1 MNQQLI
7 RPDRFFFGTRS
18 LPCPYLE
25 GKTERK
31 VVTDLA
37 GPKADELYERL
48 SRAGFRRSHSLAY
61 RPACPDCSAC
71 VPVRIAVSEFQWTNL
86 RRVARTNSDLTA
98 DDIEAIAT
106 VEQPPFRPINAS
118 AMKEERQD
126 GFQRLP
132 GYDRDTPVS
141 SRTKN
146 SWFDGRL
153 AAVMLMD
160 RMGPIRC
167 LQLFRRRR
175 HGEASEPADPV
186 DDRWRRRSSIYISA
200 TGSMDQTRWPIRL
213 VSTAGILGQDGW
225 TAMFT
230 VYVYAQ
236 YPLRVND
243 VKITGSLKPIN
254 LNTRR
259 HIAKRDGFGN
269 AATARS
275 SAI

>member
-71 VPVRIAVSEFQWTNL
+71 VPVRIAVSEFQWTKSF

-106 VEQPPFRPINAS
+106 VEQYRLFSSYQRKRHEGGEMSGMDFS
-118 AMKEERQD
+118 AYRAMIE
-126 GFQRLP
+126 
-132 GYDRDTPVS
+132 DTPVS
-141 SRTKN
+141 SRTVEFRG
-146 SWFDGRL
+146 SDGRL

-160 RMGPIRC
+160 RMEDSLSAVYSFFDG
-167 LQLFRRRR
+167 
-175 HGEASEPADPV
+175 GET
-186 DDRWRRRSSIYISA
+186 RRSLGTHMILWMIERAQALGLPYLYLGYWID
-200 TGSMDQTRWPIRL
+200 GSDKMAYKARFKPL
-213 VSTAGILGQDGW
+213 EILGQDGW
-225 TAMFT
+225 TA
-230 VYVYAQ
+230 
-236 YPLRVND
+236 
-243 VKITGSLKPIN
+243 SE
-254 LNTRR
+254 
-259 HIAKRDGFGN
+259 
-269 AATARS
+269 S
-275 SAI
+275 